1 MTEKEGWKSEE
12 TIRHYQRTAD
22 ITIPGRRDILLKIA
36 DLATAFI
43 SHQPRILDLGCGS
56 GDVAAEIIR
65 IRPDTLIYMVD
76 FSDGMIQLV
85 RDRFQNN
92 RNIEIITH
100 DLNKG
105 IPNSLF
111 SKKFDAVT
119 SCFALHH
126 IEYENRT
133 ELYTQIRQVLSDDG
147 LFINGDI
154 FIGESPSISEW
165 ELNNLI
171 TWIVDQAKNKL
182 GIDRTFEQVKQRHL
196 ELAEKQGDKPGTLR
210 DMQEGLRQAGFQYVD
225 CVWMENRHAIVTGSN
240 R

>member
-1 MTEKEGWKSEE
+1 MTEKEGWKSEK

-22 ITIPGRRDILLKIA
+22 ITIPGRRDILSKIA
-36 DLATAFI
+36 DLATVFV
-43 SHQPRILDLGCGS
+43 SHQPKILDLGCGS

-65 IRPDTLIYMVD
+65 IRPDALIYMVD
-76 FSDGMIQLV
+76 FSEGMIQMV

-105 IPNSLF
+105 IPDILL

-126 IEYENRT
+126 VDYENRIG
-133 ELYTQIRQVLSDDG
+133 LYTQIKHVLCDGG

-171 TWIVDQAKNKL
+171 IWIVDQAKSKL
-182 GIDRTFEQVKQRHL
+182 GIERTFNQVKQRHL
-196 ELAEKQGDKPGTLR
+196 QLAEEQGDKPGTLR

-225 CVWMENRHAIVTGSN
+225 CVWMENRHAIITGSN
-240 R
+240 T